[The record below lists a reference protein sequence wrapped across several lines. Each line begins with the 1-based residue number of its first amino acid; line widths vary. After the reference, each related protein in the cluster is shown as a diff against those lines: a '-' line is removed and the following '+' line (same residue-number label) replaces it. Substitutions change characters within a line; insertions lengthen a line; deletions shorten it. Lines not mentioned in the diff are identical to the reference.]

1 MYIVTVISDS
11 ENILETLIFLPP
23 LNVSIQSLMM
33 CLSGNNTQLIGN
45 DTLLHNKL
53 KCFVVVCINRF

>member
-11 ENILETLIFLPP
+11 ENIQETLIFLPP
-23 LNVSIQSLMM
+23 LCVSIQSLMM

-45 DTLLHNKL
+45 DILLHNKL
-53 KCFVVVCINRF
+53 KYFVVVCINRF